1 MRPQMQRNGL
11 TIRAFWSTLARHSR
25 FLLPP
30 FPFVDVTRATYW
42 SVLGGAALWCLL
54 LVAAP
59 LLAAGGQPFS
69 VLGDALYRFFDPI
82 CHQLETRS
90 LTVAGHPLAVCS
102 RCSAIYVAFLA
113 GTVLFPLVRPLRT
126 SAGLSRGWIAA
137 AVTPMVLDAVLG
149 AIGVH
154 EPGFATRLVT
164 GGIFGFAAVFV
175 VLPPGLQAVRE
186 IALQR
191 KSRRET
197 SAA

>member
-1 MRPQMQRNGL
+1 
-11 TIRAFWSTLARHSR
+11 
-25 FLLPP
+25 
-30 FPFVDVTRATYW
+30 VDVTRATYW
-42 SVLGGAALWCLL
+42 CVLGGAALWCLL

-59 LLAAGGQPFS
+59 LFTAAGQPLSAF
-69 VLGDALYRFFDPI
+69 GGALYRFFDPI

-113 GTVLFPLVRPLRT
+113 GAAVFPLVRPLRA

-137 AVTPMVLDAVLG
+137 AVAPMVLDAVLG
-149 AIGVH
+149 AVGVH

-191 KSRRET
+191 KPPGET
-197 SAA
+197 PTA